1 MLYRSVTVLVLAV
14 LAGPIPAGALAQTQ
28 GLAPVLN
35 PLIGPTGLGNGSVTV
50 DLSGKLHPS
59 AAVQGSPHASRALGR
74 HGGPP
79 VLDVVPPRLEGEAR
93 VRGPAN
99 GTTLNASGPLAHGI
113 GAAGSAKG
121 GSQSKADTHHLPT
134 CD

>member
-1 MLYRSVTVLVLAV
+1 MLYRSATVLVLAV

-28 GLAPVLN
+28 GLAPVSN
-35 PLIGPTGLGNGSVTV
+35 PLIGTTGPGNGSVAV
-50 DLSGKLHPS
+50 DLSGKLHP
-59 AAVQGSPHASRALGR
+59 ATAVQGSPHASRALGR

-79 VLDVVPPRLEGEAR
+79 VLDVAPPRLEGEAR

-99 GTTLNASGPLAHGI
+99 GTKLNASGSLAQGI
-113 GAAGSAKG
+113 GVAGSAKG
-121 GSQSKADTHHLPT
+121 DSRSKANLRHLPT